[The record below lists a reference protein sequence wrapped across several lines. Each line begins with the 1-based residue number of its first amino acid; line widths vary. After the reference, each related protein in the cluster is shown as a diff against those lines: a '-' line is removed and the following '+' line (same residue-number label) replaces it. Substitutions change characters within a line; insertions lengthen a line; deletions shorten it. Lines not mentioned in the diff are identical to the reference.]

1 MREKILFLEK
11 KSKESEKSEKTY
23 KLFKK
28 ELLDNIKY
36 MVLFN
41 VQESI
46 HLIDQY
52 FGAIHFE
59 IVD

>member
-41 VQESI
+41 V
-46 HLIDQY
+46 
-52 FGAIHFE
+52 
-59 IVD
+59 